1 MQFQQRLQTT
11 NICQRDCVF
20 ICVVQ
25 SHILYVFICY
35 LFDQDISYWICISI
49 HTHVSKLLLL
59 LNGPSSNV
67 LLSWS
72 NSTFAFF
79 YGLYFAGALFPFFVQ
94 NPEIPYSPTVSKLWA
109 RRMWLRTTCTIG
121 FWYVVLLKYICPR
134 VVTKLKIVS
143 FWTSHTSFIIS
154 FLFDCIISC
163 KQWWL
168 RRKPGCLVR

>member
-1 MQFQQRLQTT
+1 M
-11 NICQRDCVF
+11 
-20 ICVVQ
+20 
-25 SHILYVFICY
+25 Y
-35 LFDQDISYWICISI
+35 LFVIFLIKIFHIEFAFQFI
-49 HTHVSKLLLL
+49 HMS
-59 LNGPSSNV
+59 PSSSFYWMGQVQMYYLVGPIQLV
-67 LLSWS
+67 LSFMGFILLRGPFSIFFCTES
-72 NSTFAFF
+72 GNS
-79 YGLYFAGALFPFFVQ
+79 LFTYTVG
-94 NPEIPYSPTVSKLWA
+94 PTVLKLWA